1 MLRGKNLQKTSTI
14 IKFTL
19 FPNMKYF
26 FTPCNLNSITSN
38 TRFFK
43 KIKGILSGHPYLDK
57 LVTGNVSLPS
67 WYSGGV
73 LTALDPELQSPDL
86 TRFCPG
92 LDITGASGV
101 LEQGGGGRPRC
112 AHCWSGCVGGGWQVV
127 RTNINQCNVR
137 ERKID
142 CMLSNALI
150 KT

>member
-1 MLRGKNLQKTSTI
+1 MVNMLRGKNLQTTSTI

-26 FTPCNLNSITSN
+26 FTPCNLNSLTIN
-38 TRFFK
+38 TRFFF

-73 LTALDPELQSPDL
+73 LTALDPELQSLDL

-101 LEQGGGGRPRC
+101 LEQGGGTHEAQMCSLLVRLRRRRLASCQDQHQSVQC
-112 AHCWSGCVGGGWQVV
+112 A
-127 RTNINQCNVR
+127 
-137 ERKID
+137 RKE
-142 CMLSNALI
+142 N
-150 KT
+150 